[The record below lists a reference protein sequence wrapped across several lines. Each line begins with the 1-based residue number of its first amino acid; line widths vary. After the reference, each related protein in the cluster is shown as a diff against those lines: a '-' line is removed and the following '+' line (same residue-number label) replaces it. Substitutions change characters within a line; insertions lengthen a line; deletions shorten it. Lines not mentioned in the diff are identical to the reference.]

1 MNLLFDIRKQ
11 ITSVIAAELAKSGI
25 TEEIF
30 LTPPINYDFGDLT
43 LPCYRFS
50 KVMRKAPQAI
60 AAELIPIV
68 KSVGIVSDANAVS
81 GYLNISLNWADLSGK
96 VCNWVA
102 TNGAAHGESNMLYN
116 EKHIIE
122 FSSPNTNK
130 PQHLG
135 HCRNN
140 ILGAALS
147 SILKNAG
154 ANVVSTNLVNDRGI
168 HICKSMIAWQRWG
181 DGITPESSGKKGD
194 HLVGEFYVRFNTEL
208 KAEYKAR
215 YPSEGPGEE
224 VFFNTESELGSAT
237 RAMLLAWE
245 EGDKSVLDLWSMM
258 NSWCKSGFNATYTRM
273 GINFDTIEY
282 ESNTYTL
289 GKSLITLGL
298 NQGVFH
304 TTKDGAI
311 AFDLTKVSME
321 GEKIVLRADG
331 TSIYITQDIGTAITR
346 HQSANPHRMIYVV
359 GNEQDHYFSVLFKI
373 LEAIQPELKGKLFH
387 RSYGMVELPDGKM
400 KSREGTVVDAD
411 NLMDDLHNAVFSAN
425 VDRWSHLSTEEQHR
439 RSEAIAMS
447 GLRYFLL
454 KASPNSTI
462 CFDKKTS
469 ISIEGDTG
477 PYCQYAYARCI
488 AIINKA
494 GVSFNDVS
502 PNWSSLTD
510 VHSRRLLMS
519 LLSLPDYHCKA
530 ITELDP
536 SLVAKGLYELAKAF
550 SSFYASPE
558 GRVIGADTA
567 VGAARLSLVNA
578 TKMAL
583 ESNLTMLGIT
593 PLDEM

>member
-1 MNLLFDIRKQ
+1 MNLLHDIRNQ
-11 ITSVIAAELAKSGI
+11 ITSLIAAELAKSGI
-25 TEEIF
+25 SEEIF
-30 LTPPINYDFGDLT
+30 LTPPVNSDFGDLT
-43 LPCYRFS
+43 LPCHRFS
-50 KVMRKAPQAI
+50 KVMRKSPQAI
-60 AAELIPIV
+60 ATDLISLV
-68 KSVGIVSDANAVS
+68 KTIEVVSDANAVS
-81 GYLNISLNWADLSGK
+81 GYLNISLNWAHLSSK
-96 VCNWVA
+96 VCSWVA
-102 TNGAAHGESNMLYN
+102 TNGAAHGESNMLEN

-140 ILGAALS
+140 VLGAALS
-147 SILKNAG
+147 SILKSAG
-154 ANVVSTNLVNDRGI
+154 ANVVSTNLINDRGI

-181 DGITPESSGKKGD
+181 EGITPESSGKKGD
-194 HLVGEFYVRFNTEL
+194 HLVGELYVRFNNEL
-208 KAEYKAR
+208 KAEYKSR
-215 YPSEGPGEE
+215 YPSGGPGEE

-237 RAMLLAWE
+237 RAMLMAWE
-245 EGDKSVLDLWSMM
+245 DGDESVLDLWSMM
-258 NSWCKSGFNATYTRM
+258 NSWCKSGFNATYSRM
-273 GINFDTIEY
+273 GINFDAVEH
-282 ESNTYTL
+282 ESDTYTL
-289 GKSLITLGL
+289 GKDLVTMGL
-298 NQGVFH
+298 SQGIFH
-304 TTKDGAI
+304 STKDGAI
-311 AFDLTKVSME
+311 AFDLTKASME

-346 HQSANPHRMIYVV
+346 NHSDNPDRMIYVV

-373 LEAIQPELKGKLFH
+373 LEAIQPKLKGKLFH

-411 NLMDDLHNAVFSAN
+411 NLMDDLHNAVYSAN
-425 VDRWSHLSTEEQHR
+425 IDRWSHLSNEEQHR
-439 RSEAIAMS
+439 RSEAIALS

-494 GVSFNDVS
+494 GISFDNCKPD
-502 PNWSSLTD
+502 WSSLTD
-510 VHSRRLLMS
+510 ANSRRLLMS
-519 LLSLPDYHCKA
+519 LLSLPDYYSKA
-530 ITELDP
+530 VTDLDP
-536 SLVAKGLYELAKAF
+536 SFVAKGLYELAKSF

-558 GRVIGADTA
+558 GRVIGTDVA

-583 ESNLTMLGIT
+583 ESSLKMLGIT